1 MEQYVNLVFTFH
13 NVSINSLSPSLHRR
27 IPSPF
32 TFHNVSINSFP
43 ETNIG
48 KLHKNH
54 LHSIMYLLIPQKAV
68 GYAGSISYLHSIMY
82 LLILKLCL
90 HQKDPYPIYIP

>member
-54 LHSIMYLLIPQKAV
+54 LHSIMYLLILEIQ
-68 GYAGSISYLHSIMY
+68 YNLDLDNS
-82 LLILKLCL
+82 
-90 HQKDPYPIYIP
+90 IYIP

>member
-54 LHSIMYLLIPQKAV
+54 LHSIMYLLIQVSGDAKV
-68 GYAGSISYLHSIMY
+68 FGNV
-82 LLILKLCL
+82 
-90 HQKDPYPIYIP
+90 IYIP